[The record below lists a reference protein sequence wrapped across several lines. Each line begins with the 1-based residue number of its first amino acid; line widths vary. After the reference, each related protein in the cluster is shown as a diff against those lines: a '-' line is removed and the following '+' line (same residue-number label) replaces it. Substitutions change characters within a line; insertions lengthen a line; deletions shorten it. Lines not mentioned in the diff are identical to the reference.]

1 MVLREIHGPRNARMR
16 MQDCPENDREQ
27 KAAINLDCYGSFRTP
42 VPKPTHCELP
52 PQRTGGIPKETHPGE
67 TLGEAFL
74 SLQMAA
80 DGEVALYRR
89 GTDLLAIV
97 TSFDVC
103 LGPILFPWLS
113 AHRATQTL

>member
-1 MVLREIHGPRNARMR
+1 
-16 MQDCPENDREQ
+16 
-27 KAAINLDCYGSFRTP
+27 
-42 VPKPTHCELP
+42 
-52 PQRTGGIPKETHPGE
+52 
-67 TLGEAFL
+67 LGEAFL